1 MSFSCSRP
9 PQPPHDSPVS
19 SGSSGLWQALRLL
32 DDLHSFEEDWAGILW
47 DVETGLLLFSGFDG
61 DYGFGG

>member
-1 MSFSCSRP
+1 MTCF
-9 PQPPHDSPVS
+9 
-19 SGSSGLWQALRLL
+19 
-32 DDLHSFEEDWAGILW
+32 DDLHGFEEDWAGILW